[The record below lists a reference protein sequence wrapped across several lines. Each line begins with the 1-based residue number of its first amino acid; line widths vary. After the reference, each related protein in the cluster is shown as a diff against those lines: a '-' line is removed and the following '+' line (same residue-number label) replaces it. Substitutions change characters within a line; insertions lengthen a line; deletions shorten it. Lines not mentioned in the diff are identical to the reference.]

1 MVQDAAAS
9 AAKLKATVA
18 EALSE
23 AMEDMEV
30 DSGGQ
35 MQRDME
41 AMLDEKERARQRAKR
56 VAEERI
62 D

>member
-1 MVQDAAAS
+1 
-9 AAKLKATVA
+9 
-18 EALSE
+18 
-23 AMEDMEV
+23 MEDMEV